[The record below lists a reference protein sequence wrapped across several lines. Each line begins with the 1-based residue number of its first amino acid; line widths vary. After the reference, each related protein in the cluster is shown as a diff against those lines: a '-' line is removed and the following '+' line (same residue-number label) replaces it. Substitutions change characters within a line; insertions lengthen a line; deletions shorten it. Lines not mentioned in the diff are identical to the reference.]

1 MVVKGSQV
9 IKVMMKLGVMV
20 IINQVIDQEIVQLV
34 VEEMGYKVILCRENE
49 LEEVVMSDCDMGVV
63 AELCV
68 LVVIIMGY
76 VDYGK
81 IFLLDYIC
89 LMKVV
94 SGEVGGII
102 QYIGVY
108 YVETE
113 NGMIIFL
120 DILGYVVFILMCVCG
135 VQVMDIV
142 VLVVVVDD
150 GVMLQI
156 IEVIQYVKVVQV
168 LVVVVV
174 NKIDKLE
181 VDLDRVKN
189 EFSQYGILLE
199 EWGGESQ
206 FVYVSVKVG
215 IGIDELLDVILLQVE
230 VLELKVVCKGMVSGV
245 VIESFFDKGCGLV
258 VIVLVCEGILYKGD
272 IVLCGFEY
280 GRVCVMCNELGQE
293 VLEVGLSILVE
304 IFGLSG
310 VLVVGDEVIVVCDE
324 KKVCEVVFYCQGKF
338 CEVKLVCQQKFKFEN
353 MFVNMIEG
361 EVYEVNIV
369 LKVDVQGSVEV
380 IFDFLLKLFI
390 DEVKV
395 KIIGSGVGGIIEID
409 VILVVVFNVILVGF
423 NVCVDVF
430 VCKVIEVES
439 LDLCYYFVIYNLI
452 DEVKVVMSGML
463 FLELKQQII
472 GLVEVRDVFKSLK
485 FGVIVGCMVI
495 EGVVKCYNLIC
506 VLCDNVVI
514 YEGEL
519 EFLCCFKDDVNEVC
533 NGMECGIGVKNYNDV
548 CIGDVI
554 EVFEIIEI

>member
-1 MVVKGSQV
+1 
-9 IKVMMKLGVMV
+9 MKLGVMV

-34 VEEMGYKVILCRENE
+34 VEEMGYKVILCCENE

-63 AELCV
+63 VELCV

-94 SGEVGGII
+94 FGEVGGII

-108 YVETE
+108 YVEIE

-181 VDLDRVKN
+181 VDLDCVKN
-189 EFSQYGILLE
+189 EFFQYGILLE

-206 FVYVSVKVG
+206 FVYVFVKVG

-245 VIESFFDKGCGLV
+245 VIEFFFDKGCGLV

-280 GRVCVMCNELGQE
+280 GCVCVMCNELGQE
-293 VLEVGLSILVE
+293 VLEVGLFILVE
-304 IFGLSG
+304 IFGLFG

-369 LKVDVQGSVEV
+369 LKVDVQGFVEV

-395 KIIGSGVGGIIEID
+395 KIIGFGVGGIIEID

-472 GLVEVRDVFKSLK
+472 GLVEVCDVFKLLK